1 MSCVCPVYVPC
12 RAERAGGN
20 GTLVI
25 NHVDVWPYT
34 MKDSK
39 KEVEAGGGLKHL
51 VAMIP
56 KASGEVLHVPPS
68 SLYMDCKPHLSCVA
82 CTRRLCWSCT
92 GMVPAAAKTCNFPSQ
107 SRSSRMSVSSVR

>member
-56 KASGEVLHVPPS
+56 KASGEVCCRCRFCIS
-68 SLYMDCKPHLSCVA
+68 DRKPHLSCMA
-82 CTRRLCWSCT
+82 CNRRLCWSCT